1 MENKKSSKKK
11 YHYRYV
17 QFTVTSSEKELI
29 EKSAIKENFKT
40 LSDFL
45 RRVVFD
51 RIRRLENPELFLS
64 TDDSNINHII
74 LEKISKNI
82 QELQDILAQRED
94 ALEEMG
100 KMVSSIHKLVE
111 ANALA
116 KEREAIIK
124 VLEKHTSLS
133 LRQIE
138 EETKLPEDVIF
149 KIISDMNLFK
159 ITTSG
164 RFALR

>member
-1 MENKKSSKKK
+1 MVDNTK
-11 YHYRYV
+11 YGYKYI
-17 QFTVTSSEKELI
+17 QFTVTSSEKQLI
-29 EKSAIKENFKT
+29 EKYVNKERFKT
-40 LSDFL
+40 LSDFM
-45 RRVVFD
+45 RRLVFD
-51 RIRRLENPELFLS
+51 HIRKQENPELFLS
-64 TDDSNINHII
+64 TDDSNISPIL

-82 QELQDILAQRED
+82 QELQEIVAQRGD
-94 ALEEMG
+94 ALEDVR
-100 KMVSSIHKLVE
+100 KMVVEMHKIVE

-138 EETKLPEDVIF
+138 DETKLPEDVVF
-149 KIISDMNLFK
+149 KIITDLNVFK
-159 ITTSG
+159 INSSG